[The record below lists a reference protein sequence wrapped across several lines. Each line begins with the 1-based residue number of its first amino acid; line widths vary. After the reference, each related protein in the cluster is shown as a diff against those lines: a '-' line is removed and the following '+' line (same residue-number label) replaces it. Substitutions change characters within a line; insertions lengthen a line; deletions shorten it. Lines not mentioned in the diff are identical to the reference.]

1 MTFINDRLQTIG
13 HAVRHAITGHPT
25 ENTLIEIALSTDSVV
40 SDGQRRSSLENAQ
53 EHMRHCKRCTTVF
66 SEINAT
72 LTHINQSTQST
83 AHVIPDSTHRHF
95 RRRSEILRRIDSF
108 LAPPATVLRFP
119 SIAPPPCIRF
129 TPLTACLV
137 IICAA
142 GPFLSIAVRQS
153 VTSSS
158 NQTTPVSA
166 TQDDLESVN
175 ARTTPT
181 TIDLD
186 GLNTDEQLMAEI
198 EYAVSNTRVSPLT
211 ALDELTPRLH
221 EATVTVR

>member
-1 MTFINDRLQTIG
+1 MKLINDWLKTIG
-13 HAVRHAITGHPT
+13 HAVSHVITGHPT
-25 ENTLIEIALSTDSVV
+25 ENTLIEIALSTDTVV
-40 SDGQRRSSLENAQ
+40 LDEQGRSKLENAQ

-72 LTHINQSTQST
+72 LMHISRSAHST
-83 AHVIPDSTHRHF
+83 AHVIPDSTHRRF
-95 RRRSEILRRIDSF
+95 RQRSKIMRRIDAF

-119 SIAPPPCIRF
+119 SITTPSLIRF
-129 TPLTACLV
+129 TPLTVCLV

-142 GPFLSIAVRQS
+142 GPFLGVMVRQS
-153 VTSSS
+153 VTSSM
-158 NQTTPVSA
+158 NQTTTVSA
-166 TQDDLESVN
+166 AQDDLEPVN
-175 ARTTPT
+175 AQATPT
-181 TIDLD
+181 TIDLG

-198 EYAVSNTRVSPLT
+198 EYAVSNARMSPLT

>member
-119 SIAPPPCIRF
+119 SIAPPSLNRI
-129 TPLTACLV
+129 TPLAVCLAIAC
-137 IICAA
+137 AT
-142 GPFLSIAVRQS
+142 GPFLGVAVRQS
-153 VTSSS
+153 VTSST
-158 NQTTPVSA
+158 NQTTTVSA
-166 TQDDLESVN
+166 TQDDFESVN
-175 ARTTPT
+175 TRTTPT
-181 TIDLD
+181 TIALD
-186 GLNTDEQLMAEI
+186 RLNTDEQLMAEI
-198 EYAVSNTRVSPLT
+198 EYAISNARLSPLT

-221 EATVTVR
+221 EAIITVR

>member
-1 MTFINDRLQTIG
+1 MELINDWFKTVG
-13 HAVRHAITGHPT
+13 HAVRQAITGHPT
-25 ENTLIEIALSTDSVV
+25 ENTLIEIALSKDNVV
-40 SDGQRRSSLENAQ
+40 LDEQGRSKLENAQ

-72 LTHINQSTQST
+72 VIHINQTAHST
-83 AHVIPDSTHRHF
+83 AHVIHDSTNRRF
-95 RRRSEILRRIDSF
+95 RQRSRILRRIDAF

-186 GLNTDEQLMAEI
+186 GLSTDEQLMAEI

>member
-1 MTFINDRLQTIG
+1 MRFINDRLQTIG

-40 SDGQRRSSLENAQ
+40 SHGQRRSSLENAQ

-108 LAPPATVLRFP
+108 LAP
-119 SIAPPPCIRF
+119 IAPPSLNRI
-129 TPLTACLV
+129 TPLAVCLAIAC
-137 IICAA
+137 AT
-142 GPFLSIAVRQS
+142 GPFLGVAVRQS
-153 VTSSS
+153 VTSST
-158 NQTTPVSA
+158 NQTTTVSA
-166 TQDDLESVN
+166 TQDDFESVN
-175 ARTTPT
+175 TRTTPT
-181 TIDLD
+181 TIALD
-186 GLNTDEQLMAEI
+186 RLNTDEQLMAEI
-198 EYAVSNTRVSPLT
+198 EYAISNARLSPLT

-221 EATVTVR
+221 EAIITVR

>member
-1 MTFINDRLQTIG
+1 MELINDWFKTIG
-13 HAVRHAITGHPT
+13 HAVRHAITGHPA
-25 ENTLIEIALSTDSVV
+25 ENTLIEIALSTDNVV
-40 SDGQRRSSLENAQ
+40 LERQGRSKLEHAQ

-72 LTHINQSTQST
+72 VIHINQTAHST
-83 AHVIPDSTHRHF
+83 AHVIHDSTNRRF
-95 RRRSEILRRIDSF
+95 RQRSRILRRIDAF

-119 SIAPPPCIRF
+119 SITTPSLIRF
-129 TPLTACLV
+129 TPLTVCLV

-142 GPFLSIAVRQS
+142 GPFLGVMVRQA
-153 VTSSS
+153 VTSSM
-158 NQTTPVSA
+158 NQTTTVSPA
-166 TQDDLESVN
+166 QDDLEPVN
-175 ARTTPT
+175 AQATPT
-181 TIDLD
+181 TIDLG

-198 EYAVSNTRVSPLT
+198 EYAVSNARMSPLT